1 MLLLF
6 NKLYKDISTAL
17 NIEILKETQQYHKI
31 RTNSEFE
38 TILSKTTEK
47 CIRYEKI
54 KFPDEKRFLRRTRRS
69 KIFT

>member
-6 NKLYKDISTAL
+6 DKLYKDISTTH
-17 NIEILKETQQYHKI
+17 NIEILRETHQYHKI
-31 RTNSEFE
+31 STNLEFV
-38 TILSKTTEK
+38 TIVSNITEK